1 MDVKKLKERDRN
13 VLYLIESRFL
23 MAVGKSYIYETHQCE
38 VQCEK
43 QIFSMV
49 LRRVKQKG
57 FKSIEKK
64 MLLFF
69 GKKPQTEADDF
80 PEIHLMEETEPCE
93 ADVREKWTQ
102 PPKQFPE
109 DYPAGCNRTG
119 RKSVNWRR
127 RVREREW
134 VLGNRSRNH

>member
-1 MDVKKLKERDRN
+1 MKSTESERDRN

-23 MAVGKSYIYETHQCE
+23 MATSRAYVYESHQCE

-64 MLLFF
+64 MLLLF
-69 GKKPQTEADDF
+69 
-80 PEIHLMEETEPCE
+80 
-93 ADVREKWTQ
+93 REKAT
-102 PPKQFPE
+102 
-109 DYPAGCNRTG
+109 D
-119 RKSVNWRR
+119 
-127 RVREREW
+127 
-134 VLGNRSRNH
+134 RS